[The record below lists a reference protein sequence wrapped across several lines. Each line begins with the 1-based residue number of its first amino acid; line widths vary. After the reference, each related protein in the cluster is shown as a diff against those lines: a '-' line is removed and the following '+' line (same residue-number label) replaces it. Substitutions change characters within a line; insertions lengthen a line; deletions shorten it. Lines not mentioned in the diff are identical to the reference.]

1 MWKLP
6 LTRALQYYHAA
17 LRYAGE
23 WTVPVDPTSAT
34 DKMQAA
40 QDAITKLTSSVDE
53 EDDLF

>member
-40 QDAITKLTSSVDE
+40 QEAITKLTSPVDE